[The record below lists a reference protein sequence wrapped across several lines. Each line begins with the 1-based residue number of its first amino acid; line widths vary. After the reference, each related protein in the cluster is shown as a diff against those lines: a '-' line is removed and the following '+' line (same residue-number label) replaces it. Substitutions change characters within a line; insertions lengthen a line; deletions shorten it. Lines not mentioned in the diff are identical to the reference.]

1 MTDIGVTGGGSGRHM
16 VYSAG
21 RQDHT
26 MPAEDMIEHIV
37 DLVETKVAAIEAD
50 KAQTEAEAAKLLDP
64 AAH

>member
-26 MPAEDMIEHIV
+26 MPAERMVEHIV
-37 DLVETKVAAIEAD
+37 ELVEHKAA
-50 KAQTEAEAAKLLDP
+50 QFQAETDAKKLAELAAE
-64 AAH
+64 

>member
-1 MTDIGVTGGGSGRHM
+1 M